1 MNSGGTST
9 FQDPYV
15 GPYDSYDQE
24 LSNDMWYVGVGLVPG
39 IDYVIPYQ
47 PYGRYVQKGR
57 CSRYIIRVHLN
68 TSRAIDIRSEQGNQ
82 YESQERS

>member
-15 GPYDSYDQE
+15 GPYVSYDQD
-24 LSNDMWYVGVGLVPG
+24 LSNDMSYVGVGLVPG

-47 PYGRYVQKGR
+47 PYGTIYNVKL
-57 CSRYIIRVHLN
+57 IIPIIVYL
-68 TSRAIDIRSEQGNQ
+68 
-82 YESQERS
+82 